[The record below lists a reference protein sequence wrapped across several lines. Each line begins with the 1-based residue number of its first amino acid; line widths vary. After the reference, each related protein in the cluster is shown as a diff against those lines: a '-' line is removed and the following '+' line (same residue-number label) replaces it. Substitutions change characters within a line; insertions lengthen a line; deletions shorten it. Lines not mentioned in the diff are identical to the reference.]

1 MWRQALS
8 RLLAE
13 ESGVHSVIRGLAARL
28 LFDDEALSAGEVETL
43 MGLAL
48 SPASEPENAAAWLSS
63 FLGESA
69 MVLLHDDALW
79 RIVDEWL
86 ISLPAERFVNV
97 LPMLRRTFTE
107 FSAPERRQLAERA
120 RRKPSGRPF
129 GTAGAS
135 QVVWDEE
142 RAALVLPY
150 LKTVLGLAG
159 SGAEEK
165 EQKAH
170 G

>member
-13 ESGVHSVIRGLAARL
+13 ESGVHAVIRGLCARL
-28 LFDDEALSAGEVETL
+28 LFDDESLSAGEVETL

-69 MVLLHDDALW
+69 MVLLHDDVLW
-79 RIVDEWL
+79 RLVDEWL
-86 ISLPAERFVNV
+86 LSLPAERFVNV
-97 LPMLRRTFTE
+97 LPMLRRTFTA

-120 RRKPSGRPF
+120 RRAPVVRQA
-129 GTAGAS
+129 GTGSRSAR
-135 QVVWDEE
+135 DEE
-142 RAALVLPY
+142 RASLVVPFLR
-150 LKTVLGLAG
+150 TILGLAVDG
-159 SGAEEK
+159 TDARERD
-165 EQKAH
+165 AH